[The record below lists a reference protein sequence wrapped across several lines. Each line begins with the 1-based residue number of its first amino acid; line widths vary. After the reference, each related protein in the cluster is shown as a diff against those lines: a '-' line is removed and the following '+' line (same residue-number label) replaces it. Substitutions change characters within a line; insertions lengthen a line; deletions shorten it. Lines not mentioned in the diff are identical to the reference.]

1 MERCPAVEGQI
12 ALRAAEIE
20 PASPLC
26 IDAATRCRRQK
37 PQSTAGVL
45 RSARPRLDFVPR
57 KRLYFV
63 LMGTCLTL
71 IVLAWF
77 VVRLFSTPIAIAMSV
92 VALVIPPV
100 AAMIGNRS

>member
-1 MERCPAVEGQI
+1 MSPTE
-12 ALRAAEIE
+12 
-20 PASPLC
+20 AS
-26 IDAATRCRRQK
+26 IDRWG
-37 PQSTAGVL
+37 P